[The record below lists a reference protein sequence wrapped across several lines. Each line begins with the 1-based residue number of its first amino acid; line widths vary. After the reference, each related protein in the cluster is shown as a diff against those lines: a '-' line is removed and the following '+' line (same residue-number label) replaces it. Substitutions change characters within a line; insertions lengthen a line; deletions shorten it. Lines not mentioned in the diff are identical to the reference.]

1 MGEGAA
7 AGGIGDLAEN
17 AVLLLVQG
25 VDDVEQQGG
34 APRGN
39 QAEIGALR
47 EQGGGADLPAFG
59 ALLFGKPGVVERLR
73 GDVFGERAAEVV
85 EVVACA
91 DGDAACGVAA
101 AAGGG
106 ADDEVKAARK
116 GVGALGD

>member
-25 VDDVEQQGG
+25 LDDVEQQGG

-91 DGDAACGVAA
+91 DGDAACSVAA
-101 AAGGG
+101 AARGG
-106 ADDEVKAARK
+106 ADDEVEAA
-116 GVGALGD
+116 